1 MTNPERIAAIRKR
14 LDDYENAEARQKDY
28 YLRLIREQALPD
40 IQALLAMVVPM
51 PPDDEVPRRCRMDRW
66 YPAEKDIFD
75 AKQTVESM
83 GADPKLTEA
92 VVLLGKAQ
100 ECVADFID
108 QPARK

>member
-1 MTNPERIAAIRKR
+1 
-14 LDDYENAEARQKDY
+14 
-28 YLRLIREQALPD
+28 
-40 IQALLAMVVPM
+40 
-51 PPDDEVPRRCRMDRW
+51 MDRW

-92 VVLLGKAQ
+92 VILLGKAQ

-108 QPARK
+108 QAGKPDR